1 VGAVV
6 IRVLLAD
13 DHHLIRA
20 GIRGL
25 LELTPDLSVV
35 GEAADGEETAEL
47 LVKLRPD
54 VAVLDVRMPKCSGIE
69 ALARASAR
77 GVAPPTILLTTF
89 DDDAALREGVAA
101 GIAGFLLKDVSLD
114 ELALAIRKVAAGET
128 FFRPSVTEAARGSIR
143 SASLGFEAAELP
155 DPLTSREVEVLRLI
169 AAGMNNREIGEA
181 LGVAEGTVKN
191 HTSSI
196 LSKLGV
202 RDRTRAVLLAIQ
214 RGHL

>member
-1 VGAVV
+1 V

-13 DHHLIRA
+13 DHPLVRA

-25 LELTPDLSVV
+25 LELTEDLSIV
-35 GEAADGEETAEL
+35 GEASDGEEAAEL

-54 VAVLDVRMPKCSGIE
+54 VAVLDVRMPRCSGIE
-69 ALARASAR
+69 ALARAGTR
-77 GVAPPTILLTTF
+77 GVSPPTILLTTF
-89 DDDAALREGVAA
+89 DDDAALRDGVAA

-128 FFRPSVTEAARGSIR
+128 FFRPSSTEAAR
-143 SASLGFEAAELP
+143 ASLRNANLEFEAADPPE
-155 DPLTSREVEVLRLI
+155 PLTAREVEVLRLI
-169 AAGMNNREIGEA
+169 AAGMNNREIGDA

-191 HTSSI
+191 HTSNV

-214 RGHL
+214 RGYL